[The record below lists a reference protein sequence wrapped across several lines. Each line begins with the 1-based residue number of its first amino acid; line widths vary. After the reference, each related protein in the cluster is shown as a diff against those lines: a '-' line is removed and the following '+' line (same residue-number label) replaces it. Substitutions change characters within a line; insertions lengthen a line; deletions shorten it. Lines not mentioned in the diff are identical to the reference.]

1 MKYTLITLVAL
12 LLIIGGIAIYKGNQ
26 VNDLKADLKHLNNI
40 NDIEVEIKVEDI
52 RKHLTDSIDKAY
64 ELRTPL
70 PIIKDSIITKY
81 ETITNNINSMP
92 LPYKYSWGARKLDS
106 IHRAK
111 RK

>member
-26 VNDLKADLKHLNNI
+26 VNDLRADLKHLNNI

-64 ELRTPL
+64 E
-70 PIIKDSIITKY
+70 SF
-81 ETITNNINSMP
+81 E
-92 LPYKYSWGARKLDS
+92 KLS
-106 IHRAK
+106 TQAK
-111 RK
+111 QLGIVLGIDPNCICKAKA

>member
-12 LLIIGGIAIYKGNQ
+12 LLITGGIAIYKGNQ
-26 VNDLKADLKHLNNI
+26 VSDLRADITHLNNI

-92 LPYKYSWGARKLDS
+92 LPYKYNWGARKLDS

>member
-1 MKYTLITLVAL
+1 MKDIIIILTAL
-12 LLIIGGIAIYKGNQ
+12 LLIIGGIAIYKQNQ
-26 VNDLKADLKHLNNI
+26 VSDLRADLKHLNNI
-40 NDIEVEIKVEDI
+40 KDIEVEIKVEDI
-52 RKHLTDSIDKAY
+52 RKHLTDSLDRAY

-106 IHRAK
+106 IHRSK